1 MGVKELW
8 ELRSYGVKGVKT
20 IAFEEMCYVK
30 WVMFN
35 FQSTKAIG
43 YNF

>member
-1 MGVKELW
+1 M
-8 ELRSYGVKGVKT
+8 ELRSYGVKT

-30 WVMFN
+30 WLMFN